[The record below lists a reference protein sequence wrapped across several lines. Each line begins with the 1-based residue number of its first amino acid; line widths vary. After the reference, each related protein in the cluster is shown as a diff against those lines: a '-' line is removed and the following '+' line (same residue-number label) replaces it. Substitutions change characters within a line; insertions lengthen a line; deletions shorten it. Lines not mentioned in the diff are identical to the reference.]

1 MMRIQ
6 TKRWNPSRFAEIGR
20 GGEAV
25 IYRLRED
32 MVAKVFLPPDACEF
46 ANEPELQEA
55 AKVRIAEMQTKLFEF
70 PQDLPGELVVPN
82 AVMIDKEKKVFG
94 YAMPYIEGTV
104 LGQLSRTSS
113 VLSAKSI
120 GVLLVKLHDL
130 VCSLHVAKV
139 VLGDFNEN
147 NIIVAGGVPHLIDA
161 DSMQFGPYQ
170 CRSFI
175 PKFTAPELLR
185 AEKPKKK
192 KKKKKKTSSE
202 EADES
207 SGLALAPRYTL
218 AAPHNEMTDWYSF
231 LVIAMRLITRTD
243 PYGGVVPKMPIEE
256 RLREGVTVFDSRC
269 VYPRVARPLK
279 SIARPVLEA
288 FFRTFHRGER
298 FIPDKSLFTVPTLWA

>member
-1 MMRIQ
+1 MRIQ
-6 TKRWNPSRFAEIGR
+6 TKKWNPSRFKEIGR

-32 MVAKVFLPPDACEF
+32 TAAKVFLPPDACEF
-46 ANEPELQEA
+46 ANEPGLQEA

-82 AVMIDKEKKVFG
+82 AVMIDKEEKVFG
-94 YAMPYIEGTV
+94 YAMPYIKGTV

-113 VLSAKSI
+113 VLSSKHI
-120 GVLLVKLHDL
+120 GALLARLHDL
-130 VCSLHVAKV
+130 VCTLHTAQV

-147 NIIVAGGVPHLIDA
+147 NIIVVNGVPHLIDA
-161 DSMQFGPYQ
+161 DSMQFGSYQ

-185 AEKPKKK
+185 VEKPRKKR
-192 KKKKKKTSSE
+192 KKKKKTSGE

-207 SGLALAPRYTL
+207 AGSASAPRYTMV
-218 AAPHNEMTDWYSF
+218 APHNEMTDWYSF

-243 PYGGVVPKMPIEE
+243 PYGGVVPGMMFEE
-256 RLREGVTVFDSRC
+256 RLREGVTVFDPRC
-269 VYPRVARPLK
+269 IYPRVARPLK